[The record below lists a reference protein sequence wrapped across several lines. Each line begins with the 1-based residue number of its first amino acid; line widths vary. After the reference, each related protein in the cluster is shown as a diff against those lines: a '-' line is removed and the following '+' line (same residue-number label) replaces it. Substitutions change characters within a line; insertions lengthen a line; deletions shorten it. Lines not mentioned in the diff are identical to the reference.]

1 MFKVL
6 RLGLLLAS
14 FSCSTAY
21 ANESREVFLDALK
34 KVSVIDDAEFKGEA
48 LVIWPKPSQQ
58 ELLDLE
64 QLSRTLCDEA
74 LNRQALVVW
83 FMDSLAFRN
92 SGDMKLLFSQVCL
105 PPQATAGSR

>member
-14 FSCSTAY
+14 FSCGTAY

-58 ELLDLE
+58 DLLDLE
-64 QLSRTLCDEA
+64 QLSQTLCDEA
-74 LNRQALVVW
+74 LSHQALVVW
-83 FMDSLAFRN
+83 FMDSIAFRN
-92 SGDMKLLFSQVCL
+92 SGDMRLLFSQVCL
-105 PPQATAGSR
+105 PSQATVGNR

>member
-1 MFKVL
+1 MVKAL

-14 FSCSTAY
+14 FSCGIAY
-21 ANESREVFLDALK
+21 ANESREAFLDALK

-64 QLSRTLCDEA
+64 QLSRALCDEA
-74 LNRQALVVW
+74 LSRQALVVW

-92 SGDMKLLFSQVCL
+92 SGDMRLLFSQVCL
-105 PPQATAGSR
+105 PSQATVGN